1 MPSDQKIPV
10 ALTIAGSDSGGGA
23 GIQADLK
30 VFAAL
35 GVHGTTA
42 ITCITAQNPK
52 RVSAIEPVSG
62 QMVRQQIEAVF
73 EELRPSAVKCGML
86 FSGEIVQAV
95 ADFFSGLKRR
105 KPPLVIDPVLVSTS
119 GSKLTSGS
127 AFETLQKTILPL
139 ASLVTPN
146 LAETEALVGTRVT
159 EVEQM
164 RGAARKIRECFGC
177 AVLIKG
183 GHLKGE
189 EAVDIFYDGKTELL
203 LTVPFVRGVRTHGTG
218 CAYSAAITAFLA
230 LGYSIADAVAGAK
243 NFITPAIAQSLTAS
257 DHFVLN
263 PFWNKFG
270 KQKRGI

>member
-1 MPSDQKIPV
+1 MPSHQKVPV

-73 EELRPSAVKCGML
+73 QEFRPAAVKCGML

-95 ADFFSGLKRR
+95 VGFFSGLKRR

-119 GSKLTSGS
+119 GSKLISGS
-127 AFETLQKTILPL
+127 AFETMQTMLLPL

-146 LAETEALVGTRVT
+146 VAETEALVGTRIT

-164 RGAARKIRECFGC
+164 RTAAREIKERFGC

-183 GHLKGE
+183 GHLQGN
-189 EAVDIFYDGKTELL
+189 EAADIFYDGKTELL

-218 CAYSAAITAFLA
+218 CTYSAAITAFLA
-230 LGYSIADAVAGAK
+230 LGYSLADAVTESK

-257 DHFVLN
+257 NHFVLN
-263 PFWNKFG
+263 PFSRRFA
-270 KQKRGI
+270 KQRQRI